1 MLPRWVNDGLIIKK
15 MVKAGEM
22 AMPSVPAFIL
32 TDLSKLLIK
41 ADISE
46 ANLNDLKIN
55 QEVDIEISSQ
65 NFKTKGKIVA
75 IIPNSVGMT
84 HSFVIKISFNKESFN
99 IYPGMYSKI
108 SININ

>member
-1 MLPRWVNDGLIIKK
+1 MKIEAKVQKWGNGLAIRIAGVMRDIPHFQNGTPIEVEVNEDGLIIKK

-46 ANLNDLKIN
+46 ANLNDLKI
-55 QEVDIEISSQ
+55 EHLTSAS
-65 NFKTKGKIVA
+65 
-75 IIPNSVGMT
+75 P
-84 HSFVIKISFNKESFN
+84 
-99 IYPGMYSKI
+99 
-108 SININ
+108 

>member
-1 MLPRWVNDGLIIKK
+1 
-15 MVKAGEM
+15 M

-65 NFKTKGKIVA
+65 NLKTKGKIVA
-75 IIPNSVGMT
+75 IIPNVVGMT